1 MKVMVITTYS
11 GSVYRIRQDAT
22 GIWRM
27 LGENV
32 VTERSKDI
40 RPVDGL
46 EHGWEIEFGS
56 VPKIGEPLC
65 VVAPARMAMD
75 DPMRIPGGGKIT
87 SPITNIEVLER

>member
-1 MKVMVITTYS
+1 MRVMVITTMS
-11 GSVYRIRQDAT
+11 GSVYTIRQATT

-40 RPVDGL
+40 RAVDGL
-46 EHGWEIEFGS
+46 EHGWEVEFGS

-65 VVAPARMAMD
+65 VLAPARLAMD
-75 DPMRIPGGGKIT
+75 DPTRIPGGGKIT
-87 SPITNIEVLER
+87 SPITNIEYTEH